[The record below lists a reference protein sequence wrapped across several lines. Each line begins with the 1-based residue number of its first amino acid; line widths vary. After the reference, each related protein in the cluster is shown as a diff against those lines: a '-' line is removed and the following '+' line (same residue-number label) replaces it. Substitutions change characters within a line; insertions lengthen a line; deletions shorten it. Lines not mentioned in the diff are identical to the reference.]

1 MLSLVLGVAALF
13 LMVSFVVTLRVARDL
28 SAQNDRLKRR
38 LSRPRDFS
46 VPLWVNGSNG
56 SCTLYGVVPGGRAC
70 GGRRDDAR

>member
-38 LSRPRDFS
+38 LSRPRDLS
-46 VPLWVNGSNG
+46 VSYWLNGANGS
-56 SCTLYGVVPGGRAC
+56 LKLYYGVVPGGQS
-70 GGRRDDAR
+70 GLTP